1 MAFNAKTVLEIYLGE
16 RSFIDVTEIRYR
28 NLRYQAA

>member
-16 RSFIDVTEIRYR
+16 LLFIDVTEIRYH
-28 NLRYQAA
+28 NLRDQAA

>member
-1 MAFNAKTVLEIYLGE
+1 VLAIYLGE
-16 RSFIDVTEIRYR
+16 LLFIDVTEIRYR